1 MNAGIVT
8 RVDEKYGSVIRDS
21 LVFDTVNARVLAYG
35 SIAEFL
41 YK

>member
-1 MNAGIVT
+1 VT

-21 LVFDTVNARVLAYG
+21 LLFDTVNARVLAYG
-35 SIAEFL
+35 SIAELL

>member
-1 MNAGIVT
+1 MT

-21 LVFDTVNARVLAYG
+21 LLFDTVNVRVLAYG
-35 SIAEFL
+35 SIAELL